1 MGNVGLLFTFL
12 LLMGTLWLALTRIT
26 MRLENNWPL
35 VYDIGLVVYLNSFD
49 LILNAYVVYVAVVC
63 ALLIRFEF
71 LNDRIVFFVKV
82 LEICALAHIGWC
94 LLAALL
100 KAF

>member
-12 LLMGTLWLALTRIT
+12 LLMGTLWLGMTRIN

-35 VYDIGLVVYLNSFD
+35 IYDIALVVYLNTWD
-49 LILNAYVVYVAVVC
+49 LILNPYVVYVAVVC

-71 LNDRIVFFVKV
+71 LNERIVFFVKV
-82 LEICALAHIGWC
+82 VEIIALTHIGWC
-94 LLAALL
+94 LLSTLL
-100 KAF
+100 KLF